1 MFYRR
6 FTFILRVH
14 VIKRILSSA
23 EFLIL
28 FFIPFT
34 MQSQILDLYREN
46 KTPQYH
52 EIIEYY
58 EVLAKEDSIAELKTY
73 GTTDAGYPLH
83 LFIIDSDKDFDPAI
97 SKAKGKT
104 ILLINN
110 GIHPGEPDGI
120 DACLQLTNNLLVTK
134 SWQADLSHLVIC
146 IIPVYNV
153 DGCLNRNS
161 ISRVNQ
167 DGPEEYGFRGNDQNL
182 DLNRDFVKCDSKNA
196 QAFTTIFRT
205 WDPDLFVDTH
215 VSNGADYQY
224 VMTLIATQHNKLSPP
239 LNTFLNTT
247 LLPYLYEAMHTGGF
261 PMCPYVEPINEIPDN
276 GIAAF
281 LETPRYSTG
290 YAALFNTIGFMP
302 ETHMLKP
309 YPERVVATL
318 LLLHTFIEFA
328 STHYFALLEA
338 RREANT
344 FVANTTSLPV
354 HWQIDLEQKDQFV
367 FSGYEAKY
375 KTSEVSGAQ
384 RLWYDRNA
392 PYTKTI
398 DYLNTY
404 NADIVIEL
412 PDYYILPKAWYKVV
426 ERLQW
431 NNITMT
437 PLNKDTLLEV
447 EVYYIQDYKTIP
459 NAFEG
464 HYLHYDTEIK
474 KDTIQMQ
481 FHAGDWMIPLNQN
494 ANRYIV
500 EMLEPQSADAFF
512 NWNFFDP
519 ILSRKEWYSDYV
531 FEDVAAQLLQTDE
544 NLRIAFEKKK
554 KDEPAFANNPE
565 LQLAFIFENSKYK
578 EASYKRYPVYRYFGK
593 QQ

>member
-1 MFYRR
+1 
-6 FTFILRVH
+6 
-14 VIKRILSSA
+14 
-23 EFLIL
+23 
-28 FFIPFT
+28 
-34 MQSQILDLYREN
+34 MQSQILDLYQEN

-58 EVLAKEDSIAELKTY
+58 EVLAKENSISELKTY

-146 IIPVYNV
+146 IIPIYNV

-182 DLNRDFVKCDSKNA
+182 DLNRDFIKCDSKNA

-224 VMTLIATQHNKLSPP
+224 VMTLIATQHNKLTPP
-239 LNTFLNTT
+239 LNTFLNNH
-247 LLPYLYEAMHTGGF
+247 LLPYLYDGMNKGGF
-261 PMCPYVEPINEIPDN
+261 PMCPYVEPIKEIPDN

-309 YPERVVATL
+309 YPNRVEATL
-318 LLLHTFIEFA
+318 LLLQTFLEFA
-328 STHYFALLEA
+328 STHYSALLEA
-338 RREANT
+338 RRDANA
-344 FVANTTSLPV
+344 FVANAKSLPV
-354 HWQIDLEQKDQFV
+354 HWQIDLEQKDQFI

-375 KTSEVSGAQ
+375 KTSEVTGAQ

-392 PYTKTI
+392 PYTKSI
-398 DYLNTY
+398 DYFNTY
-404 NADIVIEL
+404 NPDIIIEL
-412 PDYYILPKAWYKVV
+412 PDFYILPKAWYKVV

-431 NNITMT
+431 NNITMI
-437 PLNKDTLLEV
+437 PLDKDTLLEV
-447 EVYYIQDYKTIP
+447 EVYYIQDYKTIQKP
-459 NAFEG
+459 FEG

-474 KDTIQMQ
+474 KEIIQIQ
-481 FHAGDWMIPLNQN
+481 LHAGDWMIPLNQN
-494 ANRYIV
+494 ANKYIV

-531 FEDVAAQLLQTDE
+531 FEDVAAELLQTDA
-544 NLRIAFEKKK
+544 NLRTAFEKKK
-554 KDEPAFANNPE
+554 QDEPTFAESPA
-565 LQLAFIFENSKYK
+565 LQLEFIFENSKYK
-578 EASYKRYPVYRYFGK
+578 EASYNRYPVLRYFGK
-593 QQ
+593 WK